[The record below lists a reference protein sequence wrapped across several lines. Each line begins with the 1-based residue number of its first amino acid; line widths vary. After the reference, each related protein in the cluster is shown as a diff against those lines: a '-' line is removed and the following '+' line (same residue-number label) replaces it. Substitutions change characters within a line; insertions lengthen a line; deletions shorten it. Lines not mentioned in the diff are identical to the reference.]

1 MSLLACY
8 HRYVKRNEG
17 QASILKLTIESMTY
31 GADGLAHAED
41 GKAIFVQG
49 GLIGD
54 VVEAEVVSDGKS
66 FSRARVTKVLE
77 PSPHRVQPPCPF
89 VGVCGGCSWGALSY
103 DAQLAAKESNLRSA
117 LMRIGKFSA
126 EELETLM
133 ARIHVAKNDWGYRN
147 KVELQPAVVNGR
159 NRLCMH
165 GVDPDRFVAIDACPL
180 FDKQFPR
187 VIKSVVGA
195 LNFLNG
201 GHDQLGLERVGIRAS
216 RRTNAL
222 EVALWTP
229 TGAFP
234 RARVAQILEDAVHP
248 TSVVRVMSKG
258 EKAARRVSKV
268 EVLAGEGSWTENIAG
283 GEMRLSAPSFFQ
295 VNTKAAEILI
305 DLALDA
311 LDPQPG
317 ELAIDLY
324 CGAGTFTL
332 PLARRAD
339 YVAAV
344 EAYGP
349 AVRDLRRNL
358 EINKL
363 DNVDVI
369 GGDAVREF
377 PDEDADVLL
386 VDPPRA
392 GLAPEAI
399 DLIAGTSAR
408 DVAYVSCD
416 PATLARD
423 LKRFRDEGTFEPVR
437 ITPVDLFPQ
446 TFHCETVVHLK
457 RLRSRGPLA

>member
-1 MSLLACY
+1 M
-8 HRYVKRNEG
+8 
-17 QASILKLTIESMTY
+17 KLNIESMTY
-31 GADGLAHAED
+31 GPDGLAHAEN
-41 GKAIFVQG
+41 GKAVFVQG
-49 GLIGD
+49 GVAGD
-54 VVEAEVVSDGKS
+54 TVEAEVVQDGKS
-66 FSRARVTKVLE
+66 FMRARVTEVLE
-77 PSPHRVQPPCPF
+77 PSADRIQPPCPF
-89 VGVCGGCSWGALSY
+89 VGICGGCSWGTLSRT
-103 DAQLAAKESNLRSA
+103 AQLAAKEENLRSS
-117 LMRIGKFSA
+117 LKRIGKFSDG
-126 EELETLM
+126 EVEKLVKP
-133 ARIHVAKNDWGYRN
+133 IHRDKNDWGYRN
-147 KVELQPAVVNGR
+147 KVELAPAHINGR
-159 NRLCMH
+159 TRLGMH
-165 GVDPDRFVAIDACPL
+165 GTDPSKIVTVDACPL
-180 FDKQFPR
+180 FDKQFPKA
-187 VIKSVVGA
+187 IKSLVGA
-195 LNFLNG
+195 LNYLSG
-201 GHDQLGLERVGIRAS
+201 SKDMGLERVGLRAS
-216 RRTNAL
+216 RRTKAL

-229 TGAFP
+229 TGGFP
-234 RARVAQILEDAVHP
+234 RAQVARVLTDALNP
-248 TSVVRVMSKG
+248 TSIVRVMSKG
-258 EKAARRVSKV
+258 EKAARKVSKV
-268 EVLAGEGSWTENIAG
+268 EVLAGEGSWTETIAD

-295 VNTKAAEILI
+295 VNTRAAEILV
-305 DLALDA
+305 DLVMKA
-311 LDPQPG
+311 LDPQPE
-317 ELAIDLY
+317 ELAVDLY

-377 PDEDADVLL
+377 PDQDADVLI

-399 DLIAGTSAR
+399 DLIASTSAR

-423 LKRFRDEGTFEPVR
+423 LKRFREEGTFGPVE

-457 RLRSRGPLA
+457 RQSH